1 LDAGPCVVSG
11 NYISTEIQS
20 DFGLWTL
27 ATYTNVNPLPIELLS
42 FTATPRNSVVDLAWS
57 TASEQDNDH
66 FTVERSADAEH
77 FEDVLRMPGAGNS
90 EQVLRYSATDHAPL
104 AGRSYYRLRQTDHDG
119 SSALSEVVP
128 VLMQGG
134 AEPTVLYDGGRP
146 WLRHDFPAGS
156 VLELRDGTGR
166 TVARGTIAGSGLL
179 ALPVD
184 GLAHGVYLLRLSD
197 GSRTASTRFVH

>member
-1 LDAGPCVVSG
+1 
-11 NYISTEIQS
+11 
-20 DFGLWTL
+20 
-27 ATYTNVNPLPIELLS
+27 
-42 FTATPRNSVVDLAWS
+42 
-57 TASEQDNDH
+57 
-66 FTVERSADAEH
+66 
-77 FEDVLRMPGAGNS
+77 
-90 EQVLRYSATDHAPL
+90 
-104 AGRSYYRLRQTDHDG
+104 
-119 SSALSEVVP
+119 
-128 VLMQGG
+128 
-134 AEPTVLYDGGRP
+134 VLYDGGRP